1 MTQPGVTPHP
11 IEHSFRSIGGDRLRI
26 AMTRPPDAYGP
37 PLLIFN
43 GIGASTEL
51 LEPLMRRLTHVA
63 TLTFDLPGV
72 GASQP
77 STLIRRLPG
86 YAQLARELLDD
97 LGIDRVNI
105 MGISWGGGLAQQFTR
120 QFGARV
126 DRLILAATSTGHLM
140 VPPRPSV
147 LLRMVTPL
155 RYLSAGYFKSIAGA
169 IYGGDFRKDDVLT
182 ERHARRM
189 APPSIYGYLN
199 QLWALAGWTSLHW
212 LHEIEQPTLV
222 MAGDDD
228 PIIPLVN
235 ARLLTRLIP
244 NARLEIFDCGHLFL
258 LTRLERSVA
267 SIEAFL
273 SETAAQPATAG
284 PIASSA
290 LAR

>member
-1 MTQPGVTPHP
+1 MTQSTEV
-11 IEHSFRSIGGDRLRI
+11 EHTFHEVGGDRLRV
-26 AMTRPPDAYGP
+26 ASTRPDKASGL

-51 LEPLMRRLTHVA
+51 LEPFMRRLTGVA

-72 GASQP
+72 GASKP
-77 STLIRRLPG
+77 SPLIRRLPG
-86 YAQLARELLDD
+86 YAQLAREILDEF
-97 LGIDRVNI
+97 GIDRVHV

-120 QFGARV
+120 QYPDRV
-126 DRLILAATSTGHLM
+126 GRLVLAATSTGHLM

-147 LLRMVTPL
+147 LLKMATPM
-155 RYLSAGYFKSIAGA
+155 RYLSAGFFKSIAGS
-169 IYGGDFRKDDVLT
+169 IYGGDFRNDDVLT

-199 QLWALAGWTSLHW
+199 QLFALTGWTSVHW
-212 LHEIEQPTLV
+212 LHQITQPTLV

-235 ARLLTRLIP
+235 ARLLARLIP

-267 SIEAFL
+267 TVGSFL
-273 SETAAQPATAG
+273 SEDQPATDG

>member
-1 MTQPGVTPHP
+1 MTRPYEPH
-11 IEHSFRSIGGDRLRI
+11 EVVHSFRNVGGDRLRI
-26 AMTRPPDAYGP
+26 AATRPSNASGP

-51 LEPLMRRLTHVA
+51 LEPFMRRLTGVA

-72 GASQP
+72 GASKP
-77 STLIRRLPG
+77 SLLVRRLPG
-86 YAQLARELLDD
+86 YAQLAREMLDD
-97 LGIDRVNI
+97 LGIDRVHV

-120 QFGARV
+120 QYANRV
-126 DRLILAATSTGHLM
+126 DRLVLAATSTGHLM

-147 LLRMVTPL
+147 LLKMATPL
-155 RYLSAGYFKSIAGA
+155 RYLSAGFFKSIAGS

-189 APPSIYGYLN
+189 APPSIHGYLN
-199 QLWALAGWTSLHW
+199 QLWALTGWTSVHW
-212 LHEIEQPTLV
+212 LHQIKQPTLV

-228 PIIPLVN
+228 PIVPLVN

-267 SIEAFL
+267 SVQGFL
-273 SETAAQPATAG
+273 LEDQPATAG

>member
-1 MTQPGVTPHP
+1 MTVAPHA
-11 IEHSFRSIGGDRLRI
+11 IEHSFRSVGSDRLRL
-26 AMTRPPDAYGP
+26 AMTRPPTASGA

-51 LEPLMRRLTHVA
+51 LEPLMRRMTSVA

-77 STLIRRLPG
+77 SALIRRLPG

-97 LGIDRVNI
+97 LGIDRVNV

-120 QFGARV
+120 QFGSRV
-126 DRLILAATSTGHLM
+126 DRLVLAATSTGHLM

-147 LLRMVTPL
+147 LLRMATPL

-199 QLWALAGWTSLHW
+199 QLWALAGWTSVHW
-212 LHEIEQPTLV
+212 LHEINQPTLV

-244 NARLEIFDCGHLFL
+244 NAQLEIFDCGHLFL
-258 LTRLERSVA
+258 LTRLERSA
-267 SIEAFL
+267 TSIETFL
-273 SETAAQPATAG
+273 AEADQPATAG